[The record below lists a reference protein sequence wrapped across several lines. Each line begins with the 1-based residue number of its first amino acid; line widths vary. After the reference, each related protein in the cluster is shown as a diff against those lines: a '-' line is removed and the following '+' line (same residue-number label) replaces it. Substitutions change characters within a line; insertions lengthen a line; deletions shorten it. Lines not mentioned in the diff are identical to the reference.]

1 MVHFRGIVQTTYAG
15 GTTVRSRGW
24 AEFQGW
30 SVGRR
35 DGVPVA
41 RQIYMQVRAAITS
54 GRLKPGARLPSTRRM
69 AATLTVARTTVVT
82 AYEQLLTEGY
92 ANSRSGSGTFVSE
105 DMAGL
110 AVHAP
115 QHSIRRTA
123 PRPSALPE
131 SARLFAEIAR
141 EHTQPDERPFNP
153 GRTLVDAQT
162 VEVWRRLTTRAARS
176 LGGRDLG
183 YTDPCGFIELRVAI
197 CDYLRAVRAVQCDPG
212 QIVITAGTQQAIDI
226 AIRVLLAPGDE
237 VWIEDPGYPLTYGQ
251 LILARM
257 QPRPIPVDRLGLRVE
272 LGVRTA
278 SGSRMAIVTPSH
290 QYPTGV
296 TMSINRR
303 LELLEWA
310 RDNDAYVIEDDYASE
325 YRYSGSPLAS
335 LQGLDRT
342 ERVVYIG
349 TFNKSLFP
357 GLRIG
362 YAVVPQLLL
371 PAFASA
377 RLMIDR
383 QPPSLQQIVLS
394 EFLTQGHFTAHVRRM
409 CQKYREQRDALAE
422 TLNHHVTQ
430 HCDVDVPDQ
439 GMHLVARLKHGLVD
453 TVIAARANE
462 NGVIT
467 RAMSRLYRATLP
479 QQALLLG
486 FSGYPRSVIVPAAV
500 RLSKIILQSARTDGR
515 TF

>member
-1 MVHFRGIVQTTYAG
+1 MMQTTYAR
-15 GTTVRSRGW
+15 GTTMRSRGW

-30 SVGRR
+30 NVGPR
-35 DGVPVA
+35 DGVPVV
-41 RQIYMQVRAAITS
+41 RQIYMQVRLAITS

-69 AATLTVARTTVVT
+69 AATLAVARTTVVA
-82 AYEQLLTEGY
+82 AYDQLLTEGY
-92 ANSRSGSGTFVSE
+92 ANSRGGSGTFVSV

-115 QHSIRRTA
+115 EHSIRRVA

-131 SARLFAEIAR
+131 PARAFAEIAR
-141 EHTQPDERPFNP
+141 EHSQPDERPFNP
-153 GRTLVDAQT
+153 GRTLLDAQT
-162 VEVWRRLTTRAARS
+162 VEVWRRLTARAARS

-197 CDYLRAVRAVQCDPG
+197 CDYLRAVRAVRCDPG

-251 LILARM
+251 LILAGMR
-257 QPRPIPVDRLGLRVE
+257 PRPIPIDRLGLRIDVAV
-272 LGVRTA
+272 GTA
-278 SGSRMAIVTPSH
+278 GRARMAIVTPSH

-296 TMSINRR
+296 TMSMNRR
-303 LELLEWA
+303 LELLEWV
-310 RDNDAYVIEDDYASE
+310 RENDAFVVEDDYASE
-325 YRYSGSPLAS
+325 YRYSGAPLAS
-335 LQGLDRT
+335 LQGLDQA
-342 ERVVYIG
+342 EHVIYVG

-357 GLRIG
+357 GLRMG

-383 QPPSLQQIVLS
+383 QPPSLQQIIVS
-394 EFLTQGHFTAHVRRM
+394 DFLTQGHFAAHVRRM

-422 TLNHHVTQ
+422 TLNRHVTEW
-430 HCDVDVPDQ
+430 CDVDLPDQ

-453 TVIAARANE
+453 TAIAARANE
-462 NGVIT
+462 IGVIARPT
-467 RAMSRLYRATLP
+467 SRLYRATPP
-479 QQALLLG
+479 QHGLLLG
-486 FSGYPRSVIVPAAV
+486 FSGYPQSVIVPAAG
-500 RLSKIILQSARTDGR
+500 RLSKMILESAQTNGSP
-515 TF
+515 